1 MTLGVVAKFKI
12 NDSRSRPTNQYL
24 KLMLNWLKNLFDFS
38 KKKEEPDPMKYLIV
52 GLGNMGAE
60 YDNTR
65 HNIGFDV
72 VDALAKEFD
81 VNFKND
87 SLGDLAEFKHKGR
100 TFVLL
105 KPSTYMNLSGKAVRA
120 WLTKKKIEKKN
131 LLVIVDDMNLD
142 LGVLR
147 LRGKGSDGGHN
158 GLKSI
163 DQMTGGNNYARIR
176 FGIGN
181 DFQKGQQVDFV
192 LGKWDSSEQDKLPA
206 IIKRASEG
214 VKLFGTIGL
223 AHTMTEL
230 NKKEKEK

>member
-1 MTLGVVAKFKI
+1 
-12 NDSRSRPTNQYL
+12 
-24 KLMLNWLKNLFDFS
+24 MLNWLKNLFNFS
-38 KKKEEPDPMKYLIV
+38 KNKEEPDLMKYLIV
-52 GLGNMGAE
+52 GLGNMGPD

-81 VNFKND
+81 VKFKND

-100 TFVLL
+100 TFILL
-105 KPSTYMNLSGKAVRA
+105 KPSTFMNLSGKAVRA
-120 WLTKKKIEKKN
+120 WLTKKKVEKKN
-131 LLVIVDDMNLD
+131 LLVIVDDKNLD

-176 FGIGN
+176 FGIGS
-181 DFQKGQQVDFV
+181 DFQKGRQVDFV
-192 LGKWDSSEQDKLPA
+192 LGNWTSEEQEKLPE
-206 IIKRASEG
+206 IIKRAAEG
-214 VKLFGTIGL
+214 VKKFGTIGL

-230 NKKEKEK
+230 NKKEKKAKKTDDAK